1 MHASRHV
8 GPMDFWLRWAP
19 RLFLIFGAVAGWAQ
33 SVPSSTAPP
42 LTYSNLATAALLKRT
57 EEISR
62 SLSEAGCLPSE
73 SFTNTTVQLEGQS
86 VHPSGR
92 VQASCCDYE
101 FRNGFLNRLR
111 RRDLF
116 EDKGPDSLIIKH
128 LTNEVLTLT
137 TQEATNRAWQVLER
151 LSYDP
156 QGVREVYRLKVTDEK
171 MIGSPVRNGGPDF
184 PADLHFA
191 GELISRKKIQI
202 RVDMAPADTGP
213 FGGRTTPT
221 IGLQFL
227 ATSGELLEA
236 SLPDSASF
244 SALHLRGPE
253 EITITQAAD
262 LAPPLFFIVTNRLA
276 GAEATKPKPD
286 VEEAIGSAWQALQLA
301 LGTNSPKL
309 ILVADNLNDPQGVSA
324 AVQRRARGIP
334 WAGVSHFFRFNLPFA
349 TAQLENMAR
358 DHRGICLLAIAGPV
372 DIRADLLRDLDDVAT
387 PSFSGGDNQA
397 WQEAWKQL
405 RQRQLN
411 LLNPRLSELLERL
424 GRPEAFPDHALF
436 LLMAKN
442 HFPATLVV
450 EELESRLRGK
460 MQVYPFLGVNEYPP
474 RGGGVTYFNGTVYS
488 NAMAAVRLSGF
499 LPLQFDVT
507 RQMALRMA
515 SLTNMPNYNPERL
528 RMLQSTPPPRIISGE
543 ISAPV
548 RNLAGS
554 FGPQPLEELVEFFGL
569 ENIRML
575 RAGERLEVSELRRLR
590 QSEEAPKKPSPLEGF
605 AVIAEGKALGPE
617 AVGSLNS
624 ALLSESNHVGGG
636 MSSGEWPSSVI
647 VFRVSRGKEWANVF
661 FWFGTSEVGVKFYGD
676 SGKLIRETSPLFV
689 WSRQALLEL
698 ARKALPESSSLAQ
711 ADKPRAPAEP
721 SGIAPGRPGPIS
733 LETKEIPLAPNP
745 PEWLRW
751 EGWFGLSKDMRHVAY
766 HARQRDKWRVFR
778 DGTPGRTWDAVRWH
792 RFSPDGAHLAYE
804 ARENGQYFVVL
815 DEKEGEHFSG
825 IDYPFQFS
833 PDSARLGYVATIEK
847 GKQCVVIDGKRGPVF
862 DTVFPTSFTFSDNSL
877 HFAYAGRRGDRCSAV
892 KDGEEVLQAD
902 EMVMDSGPGK
912 TLWPIL
918 SPDGSRMACAVRRGG
933 QWWMVLDRVESS
945 PWDSILDLSLE
956 GPSAGFSPDGKH
968 FSYAAERKDKRF
980 VVIDEKEN
988 PGAWFYG
995 ATFSPD
1001 GNHAAFVR
1009 ASESG
1014 ASNNW
1019 WAVVLDGV
1027 MGKKFFG
1034 EIVRPVFSPD
1044 GKRLAYG
1051 VSEGRDGNFVALHGA
1066 KQSEYYKDV
1075 QSISFS
1081 SDSKHMAFIAN
1092 KEDRTVL
1099 VVDGKENFMSD
1110 SPSGDIRSDYFTF
1123 SPDSKRLAYI
1133 AHHGGGAYVVIDG
1146 SEYGP
1151 YYELSPMS
1159 EQAYIYFS
1167 SDSRHFAFMA
1177 NHDDKRYT
1185 PRHHLLVVDGVE
1197 HPVPGEWLT
1206 ESLLRW
1212 DSPTALHCLVMG
1224 EDKLYRLEARIAE
1237 K

>member
-1 MHASRHV
+1 MHPSRHEERI
-8 GPMDFWLRWAP
+8 GLSLRWAL
-19 RLFLIFGAVAGWAQ
+19 RAFLIYGAVAGWAQ
-33 SVPSSTAPP
+33 SVPSSPTPP

-62 SLSEAGCLPSE
+62 SLSEGGFLPSE
-73 SFTNTTVQLEGQS
+73 TFTNTTVQIEGQS

-92 VQASCCDYE
+92 VQATCCDYE
-101 FRNGFLNRLR
+101 FRNGLLHRLR

-137 TQEATNRAWQVLER
+137 TQEATNRAYQVLER
-151 LSYDP
+151 LSYDS
-156 QGVREVYRLKVTDEK
+156 QRMRELYHLRVTDEK

-202 RVDMAPADTGP
+202 RVDMMVMDAKSLGEGP
-213 FGGRTTPT
+213 PPT
-221 IGLQFL
+221 IGLEFL

-236 SLPDSASF
+236 WLPDSTSW

-276 GAEATKPKPD
+276 AAEAARPTPA
-286 VEEAIGSAWQALQLA
+286 VEEAVDGACQALQAA

-309 ILVADNLNDPQGVSA
+309 ILVADNLNDPAGVSA
-324 AVQRRARGIP
+324 AVQRRAGGIP
-334 WAGVSHFFRFNLPFA
+334 WAGISHFFRFDLPFDR
-349 TAQLENMAR
+349 AQLESLAGDR
-358 DHRGICLLAIAGPV
+358 RGICLLAVAGPV
-372 DIRADLLRDLDDVAT
+372 DIRAELLRDLDDVTT
-387 PSFSGGDNQA
+387 PSFNETNRQA

-405 RQRQLN
+405 RQQQLE
-411 LLNPRLSELLERL
+411 LLNPRLSELIERL

-442 HFPATLVV
+442 RFPASLAG
-450 EELESRLRGK
+450 EELQSRLRGK
-460 MQVYPFLGVNEYPP
+460 MQVDSLLGANGY
-474 RGGGVTYFNGTVYS
+474 RSLGDGVTYFNGTVYS

-499 LPLQFDVT
+499 LPLQFDIT
-507 RQMALRMA
+507 RRMALRMA

-528 RMLQSTPPPRIISGE
+528 RMLQSNPPPRIISGE
-543 ISAPV
+543 IFAPV
-548 RNLAGS
+548 RSLAGS

-569 ENIRML
+569 ENIQML
-575 RAGERLEVSELRRLR
+575 RAGERLQISELRRLR
-590 QSEEAPKKPSPLEGF
+590 QSEEAPEKPCPLVGF
-605 AVIAEGKALGPE
+605 AVVGEGSVLGPE

-624 ALLSESNHVGGG
+624 LLLSESNHVAS
-636 MSSGEWPSSVI
+636 MSGAEWPSAI
-647 VFRVSRGKEWANVF
+647 VFRVTRGKEWADVF
-661 FWFGTSEVGVKFYGD
+661 FCFGSSEAVVKFYD
-676 SGKLIRETSPLFV
+676 ASGKLIRATPPFFV
-689 WSRQALLEL
+689 GSRQAWLEL
-698 ARKALPESSSLAQ
+698 ARKALPESSSLGQ
-711 ADKPRAPAEP
+711 VDKPRATAKP
-721 SGIAPGRPGPIS
+721 SGIKPGRPGPIS
-733 LETKEIPLAPNP
+733 LETKEIPLGPEP

-751 EGWFGLSKDMRHVAY
+751 EGWFALSEDMRHVAY
-766 HARQRDKWRVFR
+766 HARLKDKWRVFR

-792 RFSPDGAHLAYE
+792 RFSPDGEHLAYA
-804 ARENGQYFVVL
+804 ARENGQYFIVV
-815 DEKEGEHFSG
+815 DEKEGEHFSR
-825 IDYPFQFS
+825 IDNGFQFS
-833 PDSARLGYVATIEK
+833 PDSARLGYVVTIEK
-847 GKQCVVIDGKRGPVF
+847 SNQCVVVDGKRGPIF
-862 DTVFPTSFTFSDNSL
+862 DAVFPASFSFSDNSR
-877 HFAYAGRRGDRCSAV
+877 HFAYAGRRGDRCVVV

-902 EMVMDSGPGK
+902 EVVMDSHLGK
-912 TLWPIL
+912 TLGPIL
-918 SPDGSRMACAVRRGG
+918 SPDGARMACAVRRGG
-933 QWWMVLDRVESS
+933 QWRMVLDRVESS
-945 PWDSILDLSLE
+945 PWDSILDLSPD

-968 FSYAAERKDKRF
+968 FGYAGERKDKRF

-988 PGAWFYG
+988 PGAWLYG

-1001 GNHAAFVR
+1001 GKHAAFVR

-1014 ASNNW
+1014 ESNSW

-1027 MGKKFFG
+1027 MGKKFSG
-1034 EIVRPVFSPD
+1034 EITEPLFSPD
-1044 GKRLAYG
+1044 GKRLAYA
-1051 VSEGRDGNFVALHGA
+1051 VCEGRDGEFVAVHGA
-1066 KQSEYYKDV
+1066 TQSDYYIGIGK
-1075 QSISFS
+1075 ISFS
-1081 SDSKHMAFIAN
+1081 SDSKHIAFMAH
-1092 KEDRTVL
+1092 KDDRTVL

-1110 SPSGDIRSDYFTF
+1110 SPSGDMRSDYFTF

-1146 SEYGP
+1146 AEYGP
-1151 YYELSPMS
+1151 YHELSPMD
-1159 EQAYIYFS
+1159 EEAYIYFS
-1167 SDSRHFAFMA
+1167 SDSRHFTFMA
-1177 NHDDKRYT
+1177 NHDDERRT
-1185 PRHHLLVVDGVE
+1185 RHHLLVVDGVE

-1212 DSPTALHCLVMG
+1212 DSPTTLHGLVMG

>member
-1 MHASRHV
+1 M
-8 GPMDFWLRWAP
+8 GLWLGWAP
-19 RLFLIFGAVAGWAQ
+19 RVLLLFGAVAGWAQ
-33 SVPSSTAPP
+33 SVPSFRAPP

-57 EEISR
+57 KEISR
-62 SLSEAGCLPSE
+62 SLSEGGFLPSE
-73 SFTNTTVQLEGQS
+73 SFSNTTVQLEGQS

-128 LTNEVLTLT
+128 LTSEVLTLT

-213 FGGRTTPT
+213 FGERTTPT

-236 SLPDSASF
+236 SLPDSVSF
-244 SALHLRGPE
+244 SALRLRGPE
-253 EITITQAAD
+253 EINITQAAD

-276 GAEATKPKPD
+276 GAKAAEATPA
-286 VEEAIGSAWQALQLA
+286 VEQAVDGAWQALLVA
-301 LGTNSPKL
+301 LGTNTPKL
-309 ILVADNLNDPQGVSA
+309 ILVADNLNDPAGVSA
-324 AVQRRARGIP
+324 AVQRRAGSIP
-334 WAGVSHFFRFNLPFA
+334 WAGVSHFFRFDLPFPM
-349 TAQLENMAR
+349 AQLENLAR
-358 DHRGICLLAIAGPV
+358 ERRGICLLAVAGPV
-372 DIRADLLRDLDDVAT
+372 DIRAELLRDLDDVAI
-387 PSFSGGDNQA
+387 PAFDARDRQA

-405 RQRQLN
+405 RQRQLE

-436 LLMAKN
+436 LLMAKR
-442 HFPATLVV
+442 HFPASLA
-450 EELESRLRGK
+450 EEDLQTRLRGK
-460 MQVYPFLGVNEYPP
+460 MQVYPLLGVNEYQSP
-474 RGGGVTYFNGTVYS
+474 GDGVTYFNGTVYS

-499 LPLQFDVT
+499 LPLEFDIT

-528 RMLQSTPPPRIISGE
+528 RMLQSNAPPRIISHE

-554 FGPQPLEELVEFFGL
+554 FGPQPLEELIEFFGL
-569 ENIRML
+569 ENIQML

-590 QSEEAPKKPSPLEGF
+590 QSEEVPKSPTPLEGF
-605 AVIAEGKALGPE
+605 AVVAQGRALGPE
-617 AVGSLNS
+617 SVGSLNS
-624 ALLSESNHVGGG
+624 LLLSESNHVAN
-636 MSSGEWPSSVI
+636 MSREEWPSVI
-647 VFRVSRGKEWANVF
+647 VFRVWRGKEWANVF
-661 FWFGTSEVGVKFYGD
+661 FSFGSSEAAVKFYD
-676 SGKLIRETSPLFV
+676 ASGKLIRATLPFFV
-689 WSRQALLEL
+689 SSRQAWLEL

-711 ADKPRAPAEP
+711 ADKPREPAKP
-721 SGIAPGRPGPIS
+721 SGIKPGTPGHTS
-733 LETKEIPLAPNP
+733 LETKEISLGPKP

-751 EGWFGLSKDMRHVAY
+751 EGWFALSEDMRHVAFR
-766 HARQRDKWRVFR
+766 ARQRDRWRIFR
-778 DGTPGRTWDAVRWH
+778 DGTPGKIWDAVNWH
-792 RFSPDGAHLAYE
+792 RFSRDGKHLAYA
-804 ARENGQYFVVL
+804 ARESGQYFVVV
-815 DEKEGEHFSG
+815 DDKEGEHFSR
-825 IDYPFQFS
+825 IDNAFQFS

-847 GKQCVVIDGKRGPVF
+847 GKQCVVVDGKRGPVF
-862 DTVFPTSFTFSDNSL
+862 DAVVPSTLSFSDNSR
-877 HFAYAGRRGDRCSAV
+877 HFAYAGRRGQHCVIV

-902 EMVMDSGPGK
+902 EVVMDTQLGK
-912 TLWPIL
+912 TLGPVL
-918 SPDGSRMACAVRRGG
+918 SPDGARMACAIRRGG
-933 QWWMVLDRVESS
+933 QWRMVLDGAESS
-945 PWDSILDLSLE
+945 PWHSVLDLSLE
-956 GPSAGFSPDGKH
+956 GPSAAFSPDGKH
-968 FSYAAERKDKRF
+968 FSYVGERKDERF
-980 VVIDEKEN
+980 VVIDGNEN
-988 PGAWFYG
+988 PGAWLYA

-1001 GNHAAFVR
+1001 GEHAAYVR
-1009 ASESG
+1009 SSESEE
-1014 ASNNW
+1014 SNNW
-1019 WAVVLDGV
+1019 CAVVLDGV
-1027 MGKKFFG
+1027 IGKKFRG
-1034 EIVRPVFSPD
+1034 EIMGPVFSPD
-1044 GKRLAYG
+1044 SKTLAYTLR
-1051 VSEGRDGNFVALHGA
+1051 EGRDGEFLAVHGG
-1066 KQSEYYKDV
+1066 KETEYYKAV
-1075 QSISFS
+1075 HKISFS

-1092 KEDRTVL
+1092 KEDQTVL

-1110 SPSGDIRSDYFTF
+1110 SASGNIRSDYFTF
-1123 SPDSKRLAYI
+1123 SPDNKRIAYI
-1133 AHHGGGAYVVIDG
+1133 AHHGGGAYVVVDG
-1146 SEYGP
+1146 AEYGP

-1159 EQAYIYFS
+1159 EEAYVYFS

-1177 NHDDKRYT
+1177 NHDDNRDS
-1185 PRHHLLVVDGVE
+1185 PRHHLLVVDGAE
-1197 HPVPGEWLT
+1197 QPISGEWLT

-1212 DSPTALHCLVMG
+1212 DSPTSLHGLVMG
-1224 EDKLYRLEARIAE
+1224 EDKLYLLEARIRE